1 MPRKTIVGK
10 YCTKEQEKL
19 YLDISKAILIYYK
32 DGSGEVLMDDFN
44 IINSSKED
52 GWHKM
57 SLYFKVKE

>member
-1 MPRKTIVGK
+1 MPRKTIVGE

-52 GWHKM
+52 GWLKM
-57 SLYFKVKE
+57 SFYFKVKE